1 MGTHLNTMQKRK
13 DKSCCSYTCGVC
25 GDGATSYRLYGAE
38 AVCHS
43 CRIFF
48 RRTVQAKKTL
58 TCVVDASVKC
68 TFDKFTRNRCRG
80 CRYSKCLDIGMNPYL
95 VGSCK
100 QIDVDSDFTVSES
113 SLQKILI
120 PAPKNSAYQ
129 VNSSVKALN
138 HQDCSKE
145 ALFLK
150 YEQVSDIIY
159 LHPEGLY
166 MQKLFQADQ
175 AFYEQARVKK
185 KKIEFPTDYVWTLK
199 KVLDS
204 IASPFLET
212 FLPELSNDLLQRI
225 AESSS
230 ITLLGLILG
239 LEQCFVNES
248 ILDQFQYSC
257 IVSPAFVDLWRTSF
271 PELKT
276 LKALPLDS
284 YDMLKS
290 PWTPNIE
297 DENFVEDTFEIFVNL
312 VSGDVEVAKLLNLL
326 ALFSPV
332 KVVLST
338 EETFYLKHFQ
348 RKISVEMYTHVLA
361 RDTCN
366 NIDALE
372 RVTGL
377 GKMIEKMNRCG
388 EIFHDSIIYHS
399 KEDIL
404 EDIETIDLVELT
416 SPMF

>member
-1 MGTHLNTMQKRK
+1 
-13 DKSCCSYTCGVC
+13 
-25 GDGATSYRLYGAE
+25 
-38 AVCHS
+38 
-43 CRIFF
+43 
-48 RRTVQAKKTL
+48 
-58 TCVVDASVKC
+58 
-68 TFDKFTRNRCRG
+68 
-80 CRYSKCLDIGMNPYL
+80 MNPYL

-120 PAPKNSAYQ
+120 PAPKTSAYQ
-129 VNSSVKALN
+129 VSTSVQTL
-138 HQDCSKE
+138 HLQDCTKE
-145 ALFLK
+145 TLFLK
-150 YEQVSDIIY
+150 YEEVSDIII

-175 AFYEQARVKK
+175 AFYEQARVKM
-185 KKIEFPTDYVWTLK
+185 KKIEFPIDYLWTNK

-212 FLPELSNDLLQRI
+212 FLPELSSDLLQRI

-230 ITLLGLILG
+230 ITLLGLIIG

-248 ILDQFQYSC
+248 ILDQLQYSSL
-257 IVSPAFVDLWRTSF
+257 VSPAFVDLWRTSF
-271 PELKT
+271 PEFKT
-276 LKALPLDS
+276 LKGLPLDS
-284 YDMLKS
+284 YDAYKS

-297 DENFVEDTFEIFVNL
+297 DEKFVEDTFEIMVNL

-332 KVVLST
+332 KVVLSK

-348 RKISVEMYTHVLA
+348 RKISMEMYTHVLA

-399 KEDIL
+399 QEDIL
-404 EDIETIDLVELT
+404 EDIETIDLG
-416 SPMF
+416 PMY